1 MTNTMHSYNNS
12 NHTNPSTA
20 NIGNKKSNSANANG
34 DSSTMTRMHPS
45 MKRPR
50 APIACY
56 RCHHKKVQLDHD
68 MSRFIALLTRTWIQ
82 VRCDGEHPNCTRCLT
97 TGVLCAYPS
106 SRRSRNTQ
114 PTNVDP
120 FIDNLSQLEARIRR
134 IETDLESQRALVR
147 TVCASDPLMAGDIT
161 AKNNNA
167 TLTSRMLKTEKD
179 LQESRS
185 IVAQLRLR
193 GEQRAARGRRAAA
206 AAAAASVASSTTPG
220 PDKNNGSSG
229 KLQKSSSEA
238 VNGTGGKQRA
248 NHSSKLKSNSMK
260 KEKPYTPASSIHTST
275 AINTSAA
282 TAAALNNMNYTTAM
296 TSPPFYFTS
305 ASTTSP
311 TDFINPSPTYYF
323 PSYTTDLTGS
333 MCSNNTA
340 THSSTHPLQQQ
351 QQPQQQFNFQDW
363 PLLNDLPHTSAG
375 HTTTSSSAS
384 VNDFVDP
391 MIIAAAEAHHN
402 GIAPPLLSVSSYMV
416 DEETSIMAARARSL
430 SHLPT
435 AASSATDAN
444 MLIPGLQ
451 PSSSSTSTS
460 SNSSFGFNPNQSLY
474 ENYSQ
479 FMDSNDMMLI
489 DGVGAGSAQAASLR

>member
-1 MTNTMHSYNNS
+1 MHSYNN
-12 NHTNPSTA
+12 TA
-20 NIGNKKSNSANANG
+20 TKKSNAANSNG
-34 DSSTMTRMHPS
+34 GDTNTMTRMHPS

-56 RCHHKKVQLDHD
+56 RCHHKKV
-68 MSRFIALLTRTWIQ
+68 
-82 VRCDGEHPNCTRCLT
+82 RCDGEHPNCTRCLS

-134 IETDLESQRALVR
+134 IETDLESQRSLVR
-147 TVCASDPLMAGDIT
+147 TVCAGDGSLVDAAT
-161 AKNNNA
+161 QKNNNNA
-167 TLTSRMLKTEKD
+167 LTSRMLRTEKD

-206 AAAAASVASSTTPG
+206 AAAAASVASSTPG
-220 PDKNNGSSG
+220 PDKNTATGGSG
-229 KLQKSSSEA
+229 KLSKTNEA

-248 NHSSKLKSNSMK
+248 NHSKLKSSHMK
-260 KEKPYTPASSIHTST
+260 KEKPYTPTTLTNA
-275 AINTSAA
+275 TSAA
-282 TAAALNNMNYTTAM
+282 VMNSINYTTSI
-296 TSPPFYFTS
+296 TSPPFYF
-305 ASTTSP
+305 ASETTSP

-323 PSYTTDLTGS
+323 PSYTTDLTTPI
-333 MCSNNTA
+333 CSTG
-340 THSSTHPLQQQ
+340 STHH
-351 QQPQQQFNFQDW
+351 QQFNFQDW
-363 PLLNDLPHTSAG
+363 PLLSDLPQTSAATG
-375 HTTTSSSAS
+375 GTSS

-402 GIAPPLLSVSSYMV
+402 GIAPPLLNVSSFMV
-416 DEETSIMAARARSL
+416 DEDTSIMAARARSL
-430 SHLPT
+430 SHLSTT
-435 AASSATDAN
+435 AATITSATDAN

-460 SNSSFGFNPNQSLY
+460 SNSSFGYSNQSLY
-474 ENYSQ
+474 ENYSH
-479 FMDSNDMMLI
+479 FMDQNDMMMI
-489 DGVGAGSAQAASLR
+489 DSVGGTAQTVGLR

>member
-1 MTNTMHSYNNS
+1 
-12 NHTNPSTA
+12 
-20 NIGNKKSNSANANG
+20 
-34 DSSTMTRMHPS
+34 MTRMHPS

-56 RCHHKKVQLDHD
+56 RCHHKKV
-68 MSRFIALLTRTWIQ
+68 
-82 VRCDGEHPNCTRCLT
+82 RCDGEHPNCTRCLS

-134 IETDLESQRALVR
+134 IETDLESQRTLVR
-147 TVCASDPLMAGDIT
+147 TVCASDSSLVDAAT
-161 AKNNNA
+161 QKNNNNA
-167 TLTSRMLKTEKD
+167 LTSRMLKTEKD

-206 AAAAASVASSTTPG
+206 AAAAAAASVASSTPG
-220 PDKNNGSSG
+220 PDKNAATSGSG
-229 KLQKSSSEA
+229 KLQKANEA
-238 VNGTGGKQRA
+238 VNGTGCKQRA
-248 NHSSKLKSNSMK
+248 NHSKLKLNHVK
-260 KEKPYTPASSIHTST
+260 KEKLYTPTSLT
-275 AINTSAA
+275 NATNVAA
-282 TAAALNNMNYTTAM
+282 MNNINYTTAI

-305 ASTTSP
+305 ETTSP

-323 PSYTTDLTGS
+323 PSYTTDLTTPI
-333 MCSNNTA
+333 CSTG
-340 THSSTHPLQQQ
+340 STHQQAQ
-351 QQPQQQFNFQDW
+351 HFNFQDW
-363 PLLNDLPHTSAG
+363 PLLGDLPQTSAATG
-375 HTTTSSSAS
+375 GTSS

-391 MIIAAAEAHHN
+391 MIIAAAEAHHSV
-402 GIAPPLLSVSSYMV
+402 IVPPLLSISNFMV

-435 AASSATDAN
+435 TTTTTTDTN

-460 SNSSFGFNPNQSLY
+460 SNSSFGYSSQSLY

-479 FMDSNDMMLI
+479 FMDQNDMMMI
-489 DGVGAGSAQAASLR
+489 DGVGGTAQTVGLR

>member
-1 MTNTMHSYNNS
+1 
-12 NHTNPSTA
+12 
-20 NIGNKKSNSANANG
+20 
-34 DSSTMTRMHPS
+34 MTRMHPS

-56 RCHHKKVQLDHD
+56 RCHHKK
-68 MSRFIALLTRTWIQ
+68 

-147 TVCASDPLMAGDIT
+147 SVCTNDSLMGGDIT
-161 AKNNNA
+161 AKNNNS

-229 KLQKSSSEA
+229 KLQKSSNEA

-248 NHSSKLKSNSMK
+248 NHSSKLKSNNLK
-260 KEKPYTPASSIHTST
+260 KERPYTPTSAISTST
-275 AINTSAA
+275 ATSS
-282 TAAALNNMNYTTAM
+282 TSAALNNLSYTTAM

-305 ASTTSP
+305 TSTTSP

-323 PSYTTDLTGS
+323 PSYTTDLTSS
-333 MCSNNTA
+333 MCSNNNT
-340 THSSTHPLQQQ
+340 TDVSSHPLQHQQ
-351 QQPQQQFNFQDW
+351 QQQFNFQDW
-363 PLLNDLPHTSAG
+363 PLLNDLPHTSAAN
-375 HTTTSSSAS
+375 TTSSSTA
-384 VNDFVDP
+384 NDFVDP
-391 MIIAAAEAHHN
+391 MIIAAAEAHQN
-402 GIAPPLLSVSSYMV
+402 GIAPPMLSVSSYMV

-435 AASSATDAN
+435 AASAATDAN

-460 SNSSFGFNPNQSLY
+460 SNSSFGFNTNQSLY

-489 DGVGAGSAQAASLR
+489 DGVGVGTAQTASLR

>member
-1 MTNTMHSYNNS
+1 M
-12 NHTNPSTA
+12 
-20 NIGNKKSNSANANG
+20 
-34 DSSTMTRMHPS
+34 
-45 MKRPR
+45 
-50 APIACY
+50 
-56 RCHHKKVQLDHD
+56 
-68 MSRFIALLTRTWIQ
+68 
-82 VRCDGEHPNCTRCLT
+82 
-97 TGVLCAYPS
+97 CAYPS

-147 TVCASDPLMAGDIT
+147 TVCANDPLKGGDIT

-229 KLQKSSSEA
+229 KLSKSSNEA

-260 KEKPYTPASSIHTST
+260 KEKPYTPTS
-275 AINTSAA
+275 AINTSTAFSTSAA
-282 TAAALNNMNYTTAM
+282 TTATLNNMNYTTAM

-305 ASTTSP
+305 TSSP

-323 PSYTTDLTGS
+323 PSYTTDLTGA
-333 MCSNNTA
+333 MCSNSNT
-340 THSSTHPLQQQ
+340 TSTHPLQHQQ
-351 QQPQQQFNFQDW
+351 QQQQQQQFNFQNW
-363 PLLNDLPHTSAG
+363 PLLNDLPHTSAA
-375 HTTTSSSAS
+375 HTASSTT

-391 MIIAAAEAHHN
+391 MIIAAAEAHQN

-435 AASSATDAN
+435 AASAATDAN

-460 SNSSFGFNPNQSLY
+460 SNSSFGFNANQSLY

-489 DGVGAGSAQAASLR
+489 DGVGAGSAQTAASLR

>member
-20 NIGNKKSNSANANG
+20 NTGNKKSNSANANG

-56 RCHHKKVQLDHD
+56 RCHHKK
-68 MSRFIALLTRTWIQ
+68 

-340 THSSTHPLQQQ
+340 THSSTHP
-351 QQPQQQFNFQDW
+351 FSNSSNRNNNW

>member
-1 MTNTMHSYNNS
+1 MHSYNNT
-12 NHTNPSTA
+12 NHTNSSSPA
-20 NIGNKKSNSANANG
+20 NATNKKSNSANASG
-34 DSSTMTRMHPS
+34 DTNTMTRMHPS

-56 RCHHKKVQLDHD
+56 RCHHKK
-68 MSRFIALLTRTWIQ
+68 

-134 IETDLESQRALVR
+134 IEDDLESQRALVR
-147 TVCASDPLMAGDIT
+147 TVCANDPLIGGGGGGGDLT
-161 AKNNNA
+161 AKHNNA

-220 PDKNNGSSG
+220 PDKNNGSSE
-229 KLQKSSSEA
+229 KLQKSNNEA

-260 KEKPYTPASSIHTST
+260 KEKSYTPTSAINTST
-275 AINTSAA
+275 AISTSAA
-282 TAAALNNMNYTTAM
+282 TATAFSNMNYTTAM

-333 MCSNNTA
+333 MCSNNT
-340 THSSTHPLQQQ
+340 TTNGSSHPLRHQQQ
-351 QQPQQQFNFQDW
+351 QQQFNFQDW
-363 PLLNDLPHTSAG
+363 PLLNALPPTSAA
-375 HTTTSSSAS
+375 HTTSSSTTI
-384 VNDFVDP
+384 NDFVDP
-391 MIIAAAEAHHN
+391 MIIAAAEAHQN

-416 DEETSIMAARARSL
+416 DEGTSIMAARARSL

-435 AASSATDAN
+435 AAPAATDTN

-460 SNSSFGFNPNQSLY
+460 SNSSFGFNANQSLY

-489 DGVGAGSAQAASLR
+489 DGVGAGSAQTASLR

>member
-1 MTNTMHSYNNS
+1 
-12 NHTNPSTA
+12 
-20 NIGNKKSNSANANG
+20 
-34 DSSTMTRMHPS
+34 

-56 RCHHKKVQLDHD
+56 RCHHKK
-68 MSRFIALLTRTWIQ
+68 

-248 NHSSKLKSNSMK
+248 NHSSKLKSN
-260 KEKPYTPASSIHTST
+260 T
-275 AINTSAA
+275 
-282 TAAALNNMNYTTAM
+282 
-296 TSPPFYFTS
+296 
-305 ASTTSP
+305 STTSP

>member
-1 MTNTMHSYNNS
+1 MKSTMHSYSNN
-12 NHTNPSTA
+12 NHTNSTTTA
-20 NIGNKKSNSANANG
+20 SSTNKKSNPANSNG
-34 DSSTMTRMHPS
+34 DTNTMTRMHPS

-56 RCHHKKVQLDHD
+56 RCHHKK
-68 MSRFIALLTRTWIQ
+68 

-147 TVCASDPLMAGDIT
+147 TVCSNDPLMGGDIT
-161 AKNNNA
+161 SKNNNA

-229 KLQKSSSEA
+229 KMQKSNNVA

-248 NHSSKLKSNSMK
+248 NHSSKLKSNTIK
-260 KEKPYTPASSIHTST
+260 KEKPYTPTSAIHTSN

-282 TAAALNNMNYTTAM
+282 TAAALNSMNYTTAM
-296 TSPPFYFTS
+296 ASPPFYFDST
-305 ASTTSP
+305 STTSP

-323 PSYTTDLTGS
+323 PSYTTDFTGS
-333 MCSNNTA
+333 MCSNSNA
-340 THSSTHPLQQQ
+340 TNGSTHPLHHQQ
-351 QQPQQQFNFQDW
+351 QQQFNFQDW
-363 PLLNDLPHTSAG
+363 PLLNDLPHTSAA
-375 HTTTSSSAS
+375 HNTSSSTT

-391 MIIAAAEAHHN
+391 MIIAAAEAHQN

-435 AASSATDAN
+435 ATPATTDAN

-460 SNSSFGFNPNQSLY
+460 SNSSFGFNANQSLY

>member
-1 MTNTMHSYNNS
+1 
-12 NHTNPSTA
+12 
-20 NIGNKKSNSANANG
+20 
-34 DSSTMTRMHPS
+34 
-45 MKRPR
+45 
-50 APIACY
+50 
-56 RCHHKKVQLDHD
+56 
-68 MSRFIALLTRTWIQ
+68 
-82 VRCDGEHPNCTRCLT
+82 
-97 TGVLCAYPS
+97 
-106 SRRSRNTQ
+106 
-114 PTNVDP
+114 
-120 FIDNLSQLEARIRR
+120 
-134 IETDLESQRALVR
+134 
-147 TVCASDPLMAGDIT
+147 
-161 AKNNNA
+161 
-167 TLTSRMLKTEKD
+167 MLKTEKD

-229 KLQKSSSEA
+229 KLQKSSNEA

-248 NHSSKLKSNSMK
+248 NHSSKLKSNNLK
-260 KEKPYTPASSIHTST
+260 KERPYTPTSAISTST
-275 AINTSAA
+275 ATSS
-282 TAAALNNMNYTTAM
+282 TSAALNNLSYTTAM

-305 ASTTSP
+305 TSTTSP

-323 PSYTTDLTGS
+323 PSYTTDLTSS
-333 MCSNNTA
+333 MCSNNNT
-340 THSSTHPLQQQ
+340 TDVSSHPLQHQQ
-351 QQPQQQFNFQDW
+351 QQQFNFQDW
-363 PLLNDLPHTSAG
+363 PLLNDLPHTSAAN
-375 HTTTSSSAS
+375 TTSSST

-391 MIIAAAEAHHN
+391 MIIAAAEAHQN
-402 GIAPPLLSVSSYMV
+402 GIAPPMLSVSSYMV

-435 AASSATDAN
+435 AASAATDAN

-460 SNSSFGFNPNQSLY
+460 SNSSFGFNTNQSLY

-489 DGVGAGSAQAASLR
+489 DGVGVGTAQTASLR

>member
-1 MTNTMHSYNNS
+1 MTSTMHSYNNS
-12 NHTNPSTA
+12 NHSNSSTIA
-20 NIGNKKSNSANANG
+20 NSTNKKSNSANANG
-34 DSSTMTRMHPS
+34 DPNTMTRMHPS

-56 RCHHKKVQLDHD
+56 RCHHKK
-68 MSRFIALLTRTWIQ
+68 

-147 TVCASDPLMAGDIT
+147 TVCASDPLMGGGGDIT

-220 PDKNNGSSG
+220 PDKNNVSSG
-229 KLQKSSSEA
+229 KLQKTSNEA

-260 KEKPYTPASSIHTST
+260 KEKPYTPTSAIHTNT
-275 AINTSAA
+275 EINTSAA
-282 TAAALNNMNYTTAM
+282 TAAALSNLSYTTAM
-296 TSPPFYFTS
+296 TSPPFYFNST
-305 ASTTSP
+305 STTSP

-323 PSYTTDLTGS
+323 PSYTTDLTSS
-333 MCSNNTA
+333 MCSNTTNG
-340 THSSTHPLQQQ
+340 STHPLQHQQ
-351 QQPQQQFNFQDW
+351 QQQFNFQDW
-363 PLLNDLPHTSAG
+363 PLLNDLPHTSAA
-375 HTTTSSSAS
+375 HTTSSSTAA
-384 VNDFVDP
+384 NGFVDP
-391 MIIAAAEAHHN
+391 MIIAAAEAHQN

-430 SHLPT
+430 SHLPN
-435 AASSATDAN
+435 AASAATDAN

-460 SNSSFGFNPNQSLY
+460 SNSSFGFNANQSLY

-489 DGVGAGSAQAASLR
+489 DGVGAGAAQATSLR